1 MYPRRAFSTEA
12 CHSEAIARSMRRNLE
27 SLTEDQPLE
36 AISYLQQAGRGDGA
50 TSVSSVLPSLLSSFD
65 PWQTV
70 SLHRVCLSQRQE
82 DTKLLLWHLNGPN
95 RPTTG
100 PFVYTG
106 NGIPGYFICSE
117 VTTSGNPQE
126 YLHLFWEGHFW
137 VICEGPR
144 ESVRQVVYRTAAQNI
159 FDASAEW
166 QLNEAA
172 DRRNT
177 DFYAQSW
184 TQGVQTHSSTRR
196 HE

>member
-36 AISYLQQAGRGDGA
+36 AIGYLQQAGRGDGA
-50 TSVSSVLPSLLSSFD
+50 TSVSSVLPSLLSFD

-82 DTKLLLWHLNGPN
+82 DTELLLWHLNGPN

-106 NGIPGYFICSE
+106 TGIPGYFICSE